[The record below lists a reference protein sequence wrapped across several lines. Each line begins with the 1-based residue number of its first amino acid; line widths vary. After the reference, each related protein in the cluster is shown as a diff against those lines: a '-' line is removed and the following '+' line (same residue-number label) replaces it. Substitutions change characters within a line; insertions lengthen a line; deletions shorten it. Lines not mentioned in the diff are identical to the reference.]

1 MEEGRLPS
9 TPLANGEHRE
19 ARTIEQKAAS
29 QLGQSEELVA
39 PKAPESSRQAKE
51 RAQLLVDPGHT
62 TAQKAGA
69 LTAGSAP
76 DASVLLQDATRLIQ
90 SISGALQASLEAS
103 KHWRPAVK
111 VAVPTYRGYADT
123 VSVTDF
129 IESLTHYQAAVG
141 LDDSEMLTRI
151 VPVALV
157 ERAAQWY
164 RLSGR
169 RATTLG
175 EFKAAL
181 RREFLPVDYQ
191 RRMRREL
198 ELRTQAPDE
207 SLLEYV
213 RTMEE
218 LFQIAESSASNDE
231 RVERVVRQAHPAF
244 AAYLRGGRFR
254 DLEDLAAEA
263 KRIQGNILAMRAY
276 RPPPPASEAVEPR
289 CAWTGAF
296 SYARHD
302 SPAQAVYAVGADTR
316 QEWKLSERALD
327 PFTFHRRASS
337 AAAAASCYPNKSRTS
352 AQGREQRDTFP
363 KRPEGRSAGCTKQE
377 EAFPRRGNTPARGV
391 RCFQCGELG
400 HISRL
405 CTRGPVQQG
414 NGVGGRV

>member
-9 TPLANGEHRE
+9 TPLANGEHRQ
-19 ARTIEQKAAS
+19 ASTIDQKAAS
-29 QLGQSEELVA
+29 PLGQSEELVA
-39 PKAPESSRQAKE
+39 PEAPKNSRQAKE

-69 LTAGSAP
+69 LTGGSAP
-76 DASVLLQDATRLIQ
+76 DAPALLQDATRLIQ
-90 SISGALQASLEAS
+90 SMSGALQASLEAS
-103 KHWRPAVK
+103 KHSRPAVK

-129 IESLTHYQAAVG
+129 IKSLTHYQAAVG

-169 RATTLG
+169 RATTLD

-218 LFQIAESSASNDE
+218 LFQIAEPSASNDE
-231 RVERVVRQAHPAF
+231 RVERVVRQAHPTF
-244 AAYLRGGRFR
+244 AAHWFR

-263 KRIQGNILAMRAY
+263 KHMQADILAMRAY

-302 SPAQAVYAVGADTR
+302 SPTQGVYTVGADTR

-363 KRPEGRSAGCTKQE
+363 KRPEGRSARCTKQE